1 MNHFKCFFKSLCI
14 CFVLCLTTI
23 SVFAQKPKKGG
34 FQRTVIS
41 ISDLKKADI
50 PKIDSLSED
59 TTPANSARGTNRKS
73 AENIGDFNSVYSA
86 GAMKQGNNFPKG
98 KMKLIDSAF
107 IENAN
112 YTITIVQQGKL
123 FGALSDVGKVI
134 LPVTYDNIEFYNAKD
149 SACKRWE
156 GTLRIKKDGLY
167 ALCRADGSPM
177 TSMSYEEIPYLPE
190 TCGGSQSVFK
200 VRQGGKFGLLDS
212 KGGILIRPVYD
223 DVFFLKNEKGKL
235 TSPEVACVRKQNK
248 YGFLEL
254 KDKQILPTNYDKI
267 SFLQQVEVKDKDK
280 LITHLLVKIWNGG
293 KCAMMDLRE
302 QTQTEIV
309 YTDIQPFE
317 NELALVQKDGKFGF
331 IDLKGKEKI
340 APKYEFA
347 QSFKQG
353 VAVVKKDGKFGAI
366 NADKKEIIDFQYQS
380 IEYLIEKPQKDN
392 DDQAFFAQ
400 FLKAKKGDKY
410 GVITLQ
416 GKPVIPFEYD
426 SLTLDIKGFGFQ
438 AKKNQDS
445 PEEFVMMPTASGK

>member
-1 MNHFKCFFKSLCI
+1 MNHFKNFCFLLV
-14 CFVLCLTTI
+14 VLLTST

-34 FQRTVIS
+34 FQRTTIS

-50 PKIDSLSED
+50 PKADSLQGEESA
-59 TTPANSARGTNRKS
+59 PNSARGANRKP

-123 FGALSDVGKVI
+123 FGALSDAGKVI
-134 LPVTYDNIEFYNAKD
+134 LPVTYDNIAFYNAKD

-167 ALCRADGSPM
+167 ALCRADGSPI
-177 TSMSYEEIPYLPE
+177 TALSYEEIPYLSE
-190 TCGGSQSVFK
+190 TCGGSQSIFK

-254 KDKQILPTNYDKI
+254 KNKQILPTNYDKI
-267 SFLQQVEVKDKDK
+267 SFLQQLEIKEKDK
-280 LITHLLVKIWNGG
+280 LVSHLLVKIYIGN
-293 KCAMMDLRE
+293 KCGMMDLHE

-317 NELALVQKDGKFGF
+317 SELALVQKDGKFGF
-331 IDLKGKEKI
+331 IDWKGKEKI

-353 VAVVKKDGKFGAI
+353 IAIVKKDGKFGAI
-366 NADKKEIIDFQYQS
+366 NPDKKEVIDFEYNS
-380 IEYLIEKPQKDN
+380 IEYLIEKPKNGN

-410 GVITLQ
+410 GIITLQ
-416 GKPVIPFEYD
+416 GKSVIPFEYE
-426 SLTLDIKGFGFQ
+426 SLTLDLKAFGFQ
-438 AKKNQDS
+438 GKKTQDAA
-445 PEEFVMMPTASGK
+445 EELVMMPTASGK